1 MSRRPADKTRA
12 SPTHGRNAVLIDW
25 HVHINDPKYMGP
37 QWWPHPVP
45 MTLEHALAAHR
56 LVGLDRTVIS
66 NAVHYIRF
74 CETPK
79 EALAAIES
87 SNRYLAKCRDDH
99 PDKFVAMA
107 TCVPGGGDEDLRELE
122 RAVKQDDARAV
133 IIN

>member
-1 MSRRPADKTRA
+1 M
-12 SPTHGRNAVLIDW
+12 LIDW
-25 HVHINDPKYMGP
+25 HVHINDPKYMGTK
-37 QWWPHPVP
+37 WWKNPVP
-45 MTLEHALAAHR
+45 MTVEHALDAHR

-99 PDKFVAMA
+99 PDKFGTIGTRIYVIERNHS
-107 TCVPGGGDEDLRELE
+107 TSVPE
-122 RAVKQDDARAV
+122 
-133 IIN
+133 